1 MEERMQMLRQ
11 LFDQQEV
18 ERRARQLKN
27 KQLKKAQKAAAQQ
40 APGASAA
47 LLTGAAGEP
56 APLKDDEENQV
67 RGASTVQDQHWT
79 EGYQERFAL
88 AISTPFC
95 YLWHL
100 HTARVFLNNLALHA
114 LYMGSSSAA
123 RTKKGAHTGGRGHR

>member
-1 MEERMQMLRQ
+1 MQRLRQ
-11 LFDQQEV
+11 QIEQQEV

-40 APGASAA
+40 APSASAA

-67 RGASTVQDQHWT
+67 RGASTMQDQHRT
-79 EGYQERFAL
+79 EGYQEHFVL
-88 AISTPFC
+88 AVSAPFC
-95 YLWHL
+95 YLWRL

-114 LYMGSSSAA
+114 LYMGSYPAA
-123 RTKKGAHTGGRGHR
+123 RRVKKGAHTGGWGHR